1 MPVINVQETPFKPS
15 QQLALLCQ
23 VVCGTSEMCLLR
35 GAHDNNCD
43 SAEDAK
49 HLRPRFIRVH
59 AVRTI
64 PGWHGTNAPEDKC
77 SCIPNFLYT
86 WFTILTDLLPW
97 TKVRKQYSLH
107 FASRGNISTE
117 WMNDMWSY
125 STMTSASWESSNVER
140 AWPSMGHW
148 TSKDAYLSSSTARMA
163 DSKCYIYSIAQAIL
177 LQSPGSAHSA
187 VDPNWDV
194 PSTWYNVLA
203 LSAYIL

>member
-15 QQLALLCQ
+15 QQLALLRQ

-86 WFTILTDLLPW
+86 WFTILTDL
-97 TKVRKQYSLH
+97 
-107 FASRGNISTE
+107 FALDKSSKAIFFAPCLKGEYLN
-117 WMNDMWSY
+117 WMN
-125 STMTSASWESSNVER
+125 ERHVELQHNDKCILR
-140 AWPSMGHW
+140 KFERRTCMAIYG
-148 TSKDAYLSSSTARMA
+148 TLNKQRCLS
-163 DSKCYIYSIAQAIL
+163 L
-177 LQSPGSAHSA
+177 
-187 VDPNWDV
+187 
-194 PSTWYNVLA
+194 
-203 LSAYIL
+203 